1 MRFIIIFICSLL
13 LNPVFSGVINYQ
25 TDTFAN
31 IAAQYKELDVDPK
44 TTLMVFDLDD
54 TLITMTQPLGSV
66 GWWDWQHEL
75 QKQGGDSDKLFT
87 KDYQQLVRIQN
98 ILFQLVKME
107 VTDEYVMPFLKDAAN
122 QGTTLMGLTAR
133 GKEHFSATLMQLKD
147 NQFTVDEK
155 LLFKKNGLK
164 LNNHKT
170 SVAGNFHCPQFSR
183 EVIYQQG
190 IMFLDG
196 EDKGKALLCILA
208 NTKQDIKTILF
219 VDDAK
224 RNIVSM
230 DKAFANR
237 DEPLVLNVL
246 YTKENAKELEIQT
259 NPYLQAQ
266 LFEQWNF
273 IKKSLNNVI
282 TQSNF

>member
-1 MRFIIIFICSLL
+1 MRFILIFICSLL
-13 LNPVFSGVINYQ
+13 LNPVFAEVINYQ

-31 IAAQYKELDVDPK
+31 IAAQYKESGADPK

-75 QKQGGDSDKLFT
+75 QKQDVDSDKLFT

-107 VTDEYVMPFLKDAAN
+107 VTDEYVIPFLKDAAN
-122 QGTTLMGLTAR
+122 QGTTLVGLTAR
-133 GKEHFSATLMQLKD
+133 GKEHLSATLMQLKD
-147 NQFTVDEK
+147 NQFTVDKK
-155 LLFKKNGLK
+155 LLFRKNGLK

-196 EDKGKALLCILA
+196 EDKGEALLCILA

-224 RNIVSM
+224 RNIISM

-237 DEPLVLNVL
+237 DEFLVLNVF
-246 YTKENAKELEIQT
+246 YTRENAKELEIQT
-259 NPYLQAQ
+259 NPRLQEQ
-266 LFEQWNF
+266 LFDQWNL
-273 IKKSLNNVI
+273 IKNSLNDVI
-282 TQSNF
+282 IQSNF

>member
-1 MRFIIIFICSLL
+1 MRFIIIFICSFL
-13 LNPVFSGVINYQ
+13 LNPVFAEVINYQ

-31 IAAQYKELDVDPK
+31 IVTKYKELRADPK

-75 QKQGGDSDKLFT
+75 QKQEGDSDKLFT
-87 KDYQQLVRIQN
+87 KNYQQLVRIQN
-98 ILFQLVKME
+98 ILFQLIKME
-107 VTDEYVMPFLKDAAN
+107 VTDEYVIPFLKDAAN
-122 QGTTLMGLTAR
+122 QGTPLLGLTAR
-133 GKEHFSATLMQLKD
+133 GKEHLSATLMQLKD
-147 NQFTVDEK
+147 NQFTIDGK

-170 SVAGNFHCPQFSR
+170 STAGNFHCPQFSR

-219 VDDAK
+219 VDDAPK
-224 RNIVSM
+224 NIVSM
-230 DKAFANR
+230 DQAFANS
-237 DEPLVLNVL
+237 DGPLVLNVF
-246 YTKENAKELEIQT
+246 YTKEHAKELEIQT
-259 NPYLQAQ
+259 NQHLQGQ

>member
-1 MRFIIIFICSLL
+1 MRFIKIFIFSLL
-13 LNPVFSGVINYQ
+13 FNPVFAEVINFQ
-25 TDTFAN
+25 TDTFKE
-31 IAAQYKELDVDPK
+31 IASRYQELGADPK

-75 QKQGGDSDKLFT
+75 QKQGGDADKLFT

-107 VTDEYVMPFLKDAAN
+107 ATDEYVIPFLKDAAN

-133 GKEHFSATLMQLKD
+133 GKEHLSATLMQLKD
-147 NQFTVDEK
+147 NQFMVDEK
-155 LLFKKNGLK
+155 LLFRKNGLK
-164 LNNHKT
+164 LNNKT
-170 SVAGNFHCPQFSR
+170 SIAGNFHCPQFSR
-183 EVIYQQG
+183 GVIYQQG

-196 EDKGKALLCILA
+196 EDKGEALLCILA

-230 DKAFANR
+230 DKAFANH
-237 DEPLVLNVL
+237 DELVVLNVF
-246 YTKENAKELEIQT
+246 YTKENAKEQEIQT
-259 NPYLQAQ
+259 NPHLQVQ

-282 TQSNF
+282 IQSNV

>member
-1 MRFIIIFICSLL
+1 MRFILMFICSLL
-13 LNPVFSGVINYQ
+13 INPVISQVINYQ
-25 TDTFAN
+25 TDSFAD
-31 IAAQYKELDVDPK
+31 ISAQYRELRVDPK

-54 TLITMTQPLGSV
+54 TLITMSQPLGSV

-75 QKQGGDSDKLFT
+75 QKNESHSDKLFT

-107 VTDEYVMPFLKDAAN
+107 VTDEYVMPFLNVAAN
-122 QGTTLMGLTAR
+122 QGATLMGLTAR
-133 GKEHFSATLMQLKD
+133 GKEHLSATLMQLKD
-147 NQFTVDEK
+147 NKFLVDEK
-155 LLFKKNGLK
+155 LLFKKYGLK
-164 LNNHKT
+164 INNKT
-170 SVAGNFHCPQFSR
+170 SIAGNFHCPQFSR

-196 EDKGKALLCILA
+196 EDKGEALICTLA
-208 NTKQDIKTILF
+208 NTKQEIKTIIF

-224 RNIVSM
+224 RNSASI

-237 DEPLVLNVL
+237 NDLLILNIF
-246 YTKENAKELEIQT
+246 YTKENAKELKIQADPHIQT
-259 NPYLQAQ
+259 L

-273 IKKSLNNVI
+273 IKRNLNDVI
-282 TQSNF
+282 IDSNF